1 MPRKKREWY
10 PGAIYH
16 VMNRGNRRTDLFFCD
31 HDYEMYL
38 KYLEVSVKRFGLKL
52 LGYCLMTNH
61 VHLQI
66 ETSDVPLWFPLQ
78 YVNLNYTKYFN
89 KKYNY
94 VGHLFQGRYTSVC
107 IEDDAQLLQTSRY
120 IHLNPVKAN
129 MTRTPDVY
137 RWSSCAVYYDQITDS
152 MVHTEKILR
161 MFQPY
166 SAQQYKAFVEAVEVR
181 GECATVPDN
190 ETEPSRL

>member
-31 HDYEMYL
+31 QDYEMYL
-38 KYLEVSVKRFGLKL
+38 KFLEVSVKRFGLKL

-66 ETSDVPLWFPLQ
+66 ETSDVPLWIPLQ
-78 YVNLNYTKYFN
+78 YINLNYTKCFN

-94 VGHLFQGRYTSVC
+94 VGHLFQGRYTSVS
-107 IEDDAQLLQTSRY
+107 IDDDAQLLQTSRY
-120 IHLNPVKAN
+120 IHMNPVKAK
-129 MTRTPDVY
+129 MTTTPDAY
-137 RWSSCAVYYDQITDS
+137 KWSSCAAYYRQANGFP
-152 MVHTEKILR
+152 VHTCKILSL
-161 MFQPY
+161 FLPDPIT
-166 SAQQYKAFVEAVEVR
+166 QYKAFVEAPTAP
-181 GECATVPDN
+181 GA
-190 ETEPSRL
+190 